1 MSGETRPSRN
11 SLPPKNVRTSG
22 SLSAFNTR
30 TSLKKV
36 KHSLESNASDLS
48 GSLNYEDTQDHRQA
62 TSSDESSMEQEM
74 TPLVL
79 QTSII
84 QGVYGL
90 RRTSVPITKRSRASC
105 WTEEHP
111 SPHIA
116 HYTRM
121 QVTGY
126 IIRSHCIREQFSP
139 F

>member
-1 MSGETRPSRN
+1 
-11 SLPPKNVRTSG
+11 
-22 SLSAFNTR
+22 
-30 TSLKKV
+30 
-36 KHSLESNASDLS
+36 
-48 GSLNYEDTQDHRQA
+48 
-62 TSSDESSMEQEM
+62 M

-90 RRTSVPITKRSRASC
+90 RRTTVPITKRSRASC

-121 QVTGY
+121 QKKKHLQEELMAGVKLEEKTAAREKADVSMGWNKVAAGILKKSDDGRRQSKPDLSDLPKRPITADPTKPCLRGQSSQGY
-126 IIRSHCIREQFSP
+126 SS
-139 F
+139 